1 MSAVLSSTNKF
12 LKRVSILSSS
22 SSSSSTSSIF
32 SVPRRFAGGAYSH
45 LKVKKQNWV
54 EQNEIY
60 RENQFMTWSVVPKNF
75 LYVLFLVGLP
85 LGFRSLYMQ
94 ELALR
99 DAEQGRPIHER
110 M

>member
-1 MSAVLSSTNKF
+1 MSASLLSRKLTSSLVTKSSS
-12 LKRVSILSSS
+12 LSLSSS
-22 SSSSSTSSIF
+22 LFIQ
-32 SVPRRFAGGAYSH
+32 RRWAGGAYSH
-45 LKVKKQNWV
+45 FKVKKQNWV

-60 RENQFMTWSVVPKNF
+60 RENQFMTWAVVPKNV
-75 LYVLFLVGLP
+75 LYVVFLVGLP

-99 DAEQGRPIHER
+99 DAEQGRPVHER

>member
-1 MSAVLSSTNKF
+1 
-12 LKRVSILSSS
+12 
-22 SSSSSTSSIF
+22 
-32 SVPRRFAGGAYSH
+32 
-45 LKVKKQNWV
+45 
-54 EQNEIY
+54 
-60 RENQFMTWSVVPKNF
+60 MTWSVVPKNF